1 MGFLARVR
9 FSWGRT
15 GKDGLGGG
23 GGRREPAKRVG
34 TGVAL
39 MVMVLKVA
47 LNQSIS
53 CPQYYAMERFKEE
66 FEGFE
71 ALSCIL

>member
-1 MGFLARVR
+1 
-9 FSWGRT
+9 
-15 GKDGLGGG
+15 
-23 GGRREPAKRVG
+23 
-34 TGVAL
+34 
-39 MVMVLKVA
+39 MVLKVA